1 MNTARLELRLG
12 NAESFGVATDDRE
25 SLARVLGAAVPD
37 AWPAE
42 HYDDGV
48 REWCLKGLAAD
59 PSTPWLLR
67 YVILRETNTVIGT
80 CGGFRPDPATVVI
93 GYSILPEY
101 RRRGY
106 ASEAAQ
112 GLIDF
117 AFAQDGVE
125 RVVADTY
132 PELAPSIGVME
143 KCGLTFIGNGEEDR
157 TVRYEL
163 RKQ

>member
-1 MNTARLELRLG
+1 MNTARLELRIG
-12 NAESFGVATDDRE
+12 NAEAFRIAIDDRE
-25 SLARVLGAAVPD
+25 SLARALGVTVPD
-37 AWPAE
+37 AWPVE

-48 REWCLKGLAAD
+48 REWCLKGLEAD

-67 YVILRETNTVIGT
+67 YVIERETNTLIGT
-80 CGGFRPDPATVVI
+80 CGGFHPEPATVVI
-93 GYSILPEY
+93 GYSILPQF

-112 GLIDF
+112 ALIDF
-117 AFAQDGVE
+117 AFTHDGVE

-132 PELAPSIGVME
+132 PELAPSIGVMQ
-143 KCGLTFIGNGEEDR
+143 KCGMTYIGGGDEER

-163 RKQ
+163 RK